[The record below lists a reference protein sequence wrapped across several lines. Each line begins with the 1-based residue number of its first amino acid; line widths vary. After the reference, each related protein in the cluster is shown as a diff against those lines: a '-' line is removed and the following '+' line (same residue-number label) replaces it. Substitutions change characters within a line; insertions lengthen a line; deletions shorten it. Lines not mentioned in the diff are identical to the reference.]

1 MSGDWPQ
8 VIYRLQIGPAP
19 DPAWR
24 RLPSPACERVVIKE
38 QVAMRVLTSKKNERS
53 DQQEGGRN
61 GPLLTVYSEVS
72 KAHASIME
80 FRAKLLTLLPLASG
94 TGIFL
99 VLQGNIPGF
108 KPEYMIAAGVFG
120 VLITLGL
127 YLYEITNIRWC
138 GDLWYRGS
146 MLEQIIFER
155 EAESLGLFHG
165 DPEALGG
172 FVSSRGAALMIFP
185 VTLGAWIYVAV
196 TGLTAVK
203 ADSLEAW
210 VAGVASVSA
219 FLVVLLGG
227 WWFVRDNEFCSHRNM
242 NTLGEEMGE
251 PQNAILDGH
260 GSEEI

>member
-108 KPEYMIAAGVFG
+108 KPEYMKPSQNLLFKAGTCVRSVAESG
-120 VLITLGL
+120 ILGL
-127 YLYEITNIRWC
+127 DQGKE
-138 GDLWYRGS
+138 GKPS
-146 MLEQIIFER
+146 
-155 EAESLGLFHG
+155 SLARISYG
-165 DPEALGG
+165 ALGTYRIPPCRFTTHYANHSIKG
-172 FVSSRGAALMIFP
+172 KKNIFFFPNTILEKRTQQRG
-185 VTLGAWIYVAV
+185 
-196 TGLTAVK
+196 
-203 ADSLEAW
+203 
-210 VAGVASVSA
+210 
-219 FLVVLLGG
+219 
-227 WWFVRDNEFCSHRNM
+227 
-242 NTLGEEMGE
+242 
-251 PQNAILDGH
+251 
-260 GSEEI
+260 